1 MCIRDMNKE
10 EIPQHIAII
19 MDGNGRWAKIR
30 NENRIQGHIKA
41 KKSVRESIEFCVEK
55 KIKYLTLFA
64 FSTENWKRP
73 KLEVQALMNL
83 LNNVISDELNTLKKQ
98 NIKLK
103 VIGDLSPLP
112 KKTKESLE
120 LAINE
125 TSKNKG
131 LCLILAINYSGK
143 WDIFNAT
150 KKVLEIKQQL
160 DLANFNEKVFEKN
173 LSTYNIPDPELIIR
187 TSGEERISNFYLWQA
202 AYSELYFTDI
212 LWPDFNKNEL
222 NNAIFEFKNR
232 NRRFGKL

>member
-1 MCIRDMNKE
+1 MNKE

-83 LNNVISDELNTLKKQ
+83 LNNVISDELNTLKNQ

-112 KKTKESLE
+112 KKTKESL
-120 LAINE
+120 
-125 TSKNKG
+125 S
-131 LCLILAINYSGK
+131 LIH
-143 WDIFNAT
+143 
-150 KKVLEIKQQL
+150 
-160 DLANFNEKVFEKN
+160 
-173 LSTYNIPDPELIIR
+173 
-187 TSGEERISNFYLWQA
+187 IS
-202 AYSELYFTDI
+202 EPTR
-212 LWPDFNKNEL
+212 P
-222 NNAIFEFKNR
+222 
-232 NRRFGKL
+232 

>member
-1 MCIRDMNKE
+1 MNKE

-19 MDGNGRWAKIR
+19 MDGNGRWAKSR

-83 LNNVISDELNTLKKQ
+83 LNNVINDELNNLKNQ

-150 KKVLEIKQQL
+150 KKILETKKKL

>member
-1 MCIRDMNKE
+1 MNKE

-83 LNNVISDELNTLKKQ
+83 LNNVISDELNNLKNQ

-103 VIGDLSPLP
+103 VIGDISTLP

-150 KKVLEIKQQL
+150 KKILETKQKL

>member
-1 MCIRDMNKE
+1 MNKE

-83 LNNVISDELNTLKKQ
+83 LNNVISDELNNLKNQK
-98 NIKLK
+98 IKLK

-150 KKVLEIKQQL
+150 KKILEIKQKL

>member
-1 MCIRDMNKE
+1 MNKE
-10 EIPQHIAII
+10 VIPEHIAII

-83 LNNVISDELNTLKKQ
+83 LNNVISDELNNLKNQK
-98 NIKLK
+98 IKLK

-150 KKVLEIKQQL
+150 KKILETKQKL

>member
-1 MCIRDMNKE
+1 MNNKE
-10 EIPQHIAII
+10 RSIPQHIAII
-19 MDGNGRWAKIR
+19 MDGNGRWANKR

-41 KKSVRESIEFCVEK
+41 KKSVRESIELCVEK

-73 KLEVQALMNL
+73 KLEVKALMNL
-83 LNNVISDELNTLKKQ
+83 LNNVINEELNNLNNQ

-103 VIGDLSPLP
+103 VIGDISSLP
-112 KKTKESLE
+112 KKTKESVE
-120 LAINE
+120 RAILK
-125 TSKNKG
+125 TSNNKG
-131 LCLILAINYSGK
+131 LNLILAINYSGK
-143 WDIFNAT
+143 WDILNAT
-150 KKVLEIKQQL
+150 KNIIENKKGT
-160 DLANFNEKVFEKN
+160 DLANFNEKIFEKN

-222 NNAIFEFKNR
+222 INAIFEFKKR
-232 NRRFGKL
+232 NRRFGKI

>member
-1 MCIRDMNKE
+1 MNKE

-83 LNNVISDELNTLKKQ
+83 LNNVISDELNNLKNQK
-98 NIKLK
+98 IKLK

-150 KKVLEIKQQL
+150 KKILETKQKL

>member
-1 MCIRDMNKE
+1 MNKE

-83 LNNVISDELNTLKKQ
+83 LNNVISEELNNLKNQ

-103 VIGDLSPLP
+103 VIGDLKPIP
-112 KKTKESLE
+112 KKTKESLKI
-120 LAINE
+120 AISQ

-143 WDIFNAT
+143 WDILNAT
-150 KKVLEIKQQL
+150 KKITETKQKL

-212 LWPDFNKNEL
+212 LWPDFDKNEL
-222 NNAIFEFKNR
+222 NNAIFEFKKR
-232 NRRFGKL
+232 NRRFGNL

>member
-1 MCIRDMNKE
+1 MNKE

-83 LNNVISDELNTLKKQ
+83 LNNVISDELNNLKNQ

-150 KKVLEIKQQL
+150 KKILETKQKL

>member
-1 MCIRDMNKE
+1 MNKE

-83 LNNVISDELNTLKKQ
+83 LNNVISDELNNLKNQ

-103 VIGDLSPLP
+103 VIGDLSPLH
-112 KKTKESLE
+112 KKTKERLE

-150 KKVLEIKQQL
+150 KKILETKQKL
-160 DLANFNEKVFEKN
+160 DLANFNEKFFEKN

>member
-1 MCIRDMNKE
+1 MNKE

-83 LNNVISDELNTLKKQ
+83 LNNVISDELNNLKNQ

-150 KKVLEIKQQL
+150 KKILETKQKL

-173 LSTYNIPDPELIIR
+173 LSTCNIPDPELIIR

-222 NNAIFEFKNR
+222 NNAIFEFRNR

>member
-1 MCIRDMNKE
+1 MNKE

-83 LNNVISDELNTLKKQ
+83 LNNVISDELNTLKNQ

-150 KKVLEIKQQL
+150 KKILEKKQKL

-222 NNAIFEFKNR
+222 NNAIFEFKKR

>member
-1 MCIRDMNKE
+1 
-10 EIPQHIAII
+10 
-19 MDGNGRWAKIR
+19 MDGNGRWAKNR
-30 NENRIQGHIKA
+30 NENRIQGHIRA
-41 KKSVRESIEFCVEK
+41 KRSVRESIELCVEK

-83 LNNVISDELNTLKKQ
+83 LNNVISEELNNLKDQ

-103 VIGDLSPLP
+103 VIGDISLLP

-120 LAINE
+120 VAINE
-125 TSKNKG
+125 TSNNKG
-131 LCLILAINYSGK
+131 LSLILAINYSGK
-143 WDIFNAT
+143 WDILNAI
-150 KKVLEIKQQL
+150 KKIIEIEEKL
-160 DLANFNEKVFEKN
+160 DLANFNEKIFEKN

-232 NRRFGKL
+232 TRRFGKL

>member
-1 MCIRDMNKE
+1 MNKE
-10 EIPQHIAII
+10 VIPQHIAII

-64 FSTENWKRP
+64 FSNENWKRP
-73 KLEVQALMNL
+73 RLEVQALMNL
-83 LNNVISDELNTLKKQ
+83 LNNVIGDELNTLKNQ

-112 KKTKESLE
+112 KKTKESLK

-150 KKVLEIKQQL
+150 KKILEIKQKL

>member
-1 MCIRDMNKE
+1 MNKE

-41 KKSVRESIEFCVEK
+41 KESVRESIEFCVEK

-83 LNNVISDELNTLKKQ
+83 LNNVISDELNTLKNQ

-232 NRRFGKL
+232 NRRFGRL

>member
-1 MCIRDMNKE
+1 MNKE

-83 LNNVISDELNTLKKQ
+83 LNNVISDELNTLKNQ

-112 KKTKESLE
+112 KKTQESLE

-150 KKVLEIKQQL
+150 KKILETKQKL

>member
-1 MCIRDMNKE
+1 
-10 EIPQHIAII
+10 

-83 LNNVISDELNTLKKQ
+83 LNNVISDELNTLKNQ

-150 KKVLEIKQQL
+150 KKILETKQKL

-222 NNAIFEFKNR
+222 NNAIFEFKNG

>member
-1 MCIRDMNKE
+1 MNKE

-150 KKVLEIKQQL
+150 KKILETKQKL

>member
-1 MCIRDMNKE
+1 MNKE

-41 KKSVRESIEFCVEK
+41 KKSVRESIEFCIEK

-83 LNNVISDELNTLKKQ
+83 LNNVISDELNNLKNQ

-150 KKVLEIKQQL
+150 KKILETKQKL

-173 LSTYNIPDPELIIR
+173 LSTCNIPDPELIIR

-222 NNAIFEFKNR
+222 NNAIFEFRNR

>member
-1 MCIRDMNKE
+1 MNKE

-41 KKSVRESIEFCVEK
+41 KKSVRESIEFCIEK

-83 LNNVISDELNTLKKQ
+83 LNNVISDELNNLKNQ

-150 KKVLEIKQQL
+150 KKILETKQKL

-173 LSTYNIPDPELIIR
+173 LSTCNIPDPELIIR

>member
-1 MCIRDMNKE
+1 MNKE

-83 LNNVISDELNTLKKQ
+83 LNNVISDELNTLKNQ

-150 KKVLEIKQQL
+150 KKILETKQKL

-232 NRRFGKL
+232 NSRFGKL

>member
-1 MCIRDMNKE
+1 MNKE

-83 LNNVISDELNTLKKQ
+83 LNNVISDELNTLKNQ

-150 KKVLEIKQQL
+150 KKILETKQKL

-212 LWPDFNKNEL
+212 LWPDFDKNEL
-222 NNAIFEFKNR
+222 NNAIFEFKKR
-232 NRRFGKL
+232 NRRFGKI

>member
-1 MCIRDMNKE
+1 MNKE

-64 FSTENWKRP
+64 FSTENWERP

-83 LNNVISDELNTLKKQ
+83 LNNVISDELNTLKNQK
-98 NIKLK
+98 IKLK

-150 KKVLEIKQQL
+150 KKILETKQKL

>member
-1 MCIRDMNKE
+1 MNKE

-83 LNNVISDELNTLKKQ
+83 LNNVISDELNTLKNQ

-120 LAINE
+120 IAINE

-150 KKVLEIKQQL
+150 KKILETKQKL

>member
-1 MCIRDMNKE
+1 
-10 EIPQHIAII
+10 
-19 MDGNGRWAKIR
+19 MDGNGRWAKNR

-41 KKSVRESIEFCVEK
+41 KKSVRDSIEFCVEK

-83 LNNVISDELNTLKKQ
+83 LNNVISDELNNLKNQ

-150 KKVLEIKQQL
+150 KKILDTKQKL

-232 NRRFGKL
+232 TRRFGKL

>member
-1 MCIRDMNKE
+1 MKTTE
-10 EIPQHIAII
+10 HIPKHLAII
-19 MDGNGRWAKIR
+19 MDGNGRWAKKR

-73 KLEVQALMNL
+73 KLEVQALMKLLHNVVIEELDNL
-83 LNNVISDELNTLKKQ
+83 NDQ

-103 VIGDLSPLP
+103 VIGDLSPIP
-112 KKTKESLE
+112 EKTRKSLE
-120 LAINE
+120 LATDK
-125 TSKNKG
+125 TSSNNG
-131 LCLILAINYSGK
+131 LNLILAINYSGK
-143 WDIFNAT
+143 WDILNAT
-150 KKVLEIKQQL
+150 KSILENKEKI

>member
-1 MCIRDMNKE
+1 MNKE

-83 LNNVISDELNTLKKQ
+83 LNNVISDELNTLKNQ

-103 VIGDLSPLP
+103 VIGELSPLP

-150 KKVLEIKQQL
+150 KKILETKQKL

>member
-1 MCIRDMNKE
+1 MNKE

-83 LNNVISDELNTLKKQ
+83 LNNVISDELNTLKNQ
-98 NIKLK
+98 NIKLN

-150 KKVLEIKQQL
+150 KKILETKQKL